1 LLRLLGHRISAHKL
15 IAQKVSVGAQSNL
28 PATAPPFLSP
38 QSRPYIQVNFDL
50 LLAYLE
56 YYYTMSFIEVEQI
69 GPVLALTLN
78 RPEKKNAITQEMYQ
92 TLATKINEAA
102 ADFAIRVV
110 VINSNG
116 DSFTAGNDINDFA
129 NNPSMGEGSPVF
141 NFLFAIHN
149 FPKPLI
155 AAVKGRAV
163 GIGTTMLMHC
173 DLVTANPDTK
183 FSMPFV
189 SLGLVAEGGSSYL
202 FPRLVGHAK
211 AAEIL
216 LTGRTFSADEALAM
230 GLINKISTDELAAA
244 MEFANEI
251 AEQPPEAVIN
261 TKALLK
267 SGSHEALNQ
276 VMRAESEL
284 FRMAAESDE
293 AQQAFMNFLAKKSKV
308 K

>member
-1 LLRLLGHRISAHKL
+1 MSQISAEQL
-15 IAQKVSVGAQSNL
+15 GA
-28 PATAPPFLSP
+28 
-38 QSRPYIQVNFDL
+38 
-50 LLAYLE
+50 
-56 YYYTMSFIEVEQI
+56 
-69 GPVLALTLN
+69 VLVLKLN
-78 RPEKKNAITQEMYQ
+78 RAEKKNALTQEMYQ

-102 ADFAIRVV
+102 GDFAIRCI
-110 VINSNG
+110 VISSEG

-129 NNPSMGEGSPVF
+129 NNPQMDEGSPVF

-155 AAVKGRAV
+155 AAVHGRAV

-173 DLVTANPDTK
+173 DIVTANPNSI

-211 AAEIL
+211 ASEIL
-216 LTGRTFSADEALAM
+216 LTGRSFSSDEALQM
-230 GLINKISTDELAAA
+230 GLINEISEDHFGAA
-244 MEFANEI
+244 MKFANTL
-251 AEQPPEAVIN
+251 AEQPPTAVIN

-276 VMRAESEL
+276 VMRAEGEL
-284 FRMAAESDE
+284 FKMAMDSDE
-293 AQQAFMNFLAKKSKV
+293 AQQAFMNFLMKKNKG
-308 K
+308 

>member
-1 LLRLLGHRISAHKL
+1 MSQI
-15 IAQKVSVGAQSNL
+15 
-28 PATAPPFLSP
+28 LS
-38 QSRPYIQVNFDL
+38 
-50 LLAYLE
+50 
-56 YYYTMSFIEVEQI
+56 EQN
-69 GPVLALTLN
+69 GGVLHLKLN
-78 RPEKKNAITQEMYQ
+78 RAEKKNALTQEMYQ

-102 ADFAIRVV
+102 GDFAIRCV
-110 VINSNG
+110 VISSEG

-129 NNPSMGEGSPVF
+129 NNPQMDENSPVF

-155 AAVKGRAV
+155 AAVHGRAV

-173 DLVTANPDTK
+173 DIVTANSNTV

-211 AAEIL
+211 ASEIL
-216 LTGRTFSADEALAM
+216 LTGRGFSAAEALQM
-230 GLINKISTDELAAA
+230 GLINEISDDHLGAA
-244 MEFANEI
+244 MKFANEL
-251 AEQPPEAVIN
+251 AEQPPTAVIN

-276 VMRAESEL
+276 VMRAEGEL
-284 FRMAAESDE
+284 FRMAIDSDE
-293 AQQAFMNFLAKKSKV
+293 AQQAFMNFLMKKNKG
-308 K
+308 

>member
-1 LLRLLGHRISAHKL
+1 M
-15 IAQKVSVGAQSNL
+15 SNIL
-28 PATAPPFLSP
+28 T
-38 QSRPYIQVNFDL
+38 
-50 LLAYLE
+50 
-56 YYYTMSFIEVEQI
+56 EQTGSI
-69 GPVLALTLN
+69 LHLKLN
-78 RPEKKNAITQEMYQ
+78 RPEKKNALTQEMYQ
-92 TLATKINEAA
+92 SLGTKINEAA
-102 ADFAIRVV
+102 ADFAIRAV
-110 VINSNG
+110 VISSEG

-129 NNPSMGEGSPVF
+129 NNPQMDEGSPVF

-155 AAVKGRAV
+155 ASVHGRAV

-173 DLVTANPDTK
+173 DIVTANPNTI

-216 LTGRTFSADEALAM
+216 LTGRSFSAEEALQM
-230 GLINKISTDELAAA
+230 GLINSIADDQLSAA
-244 MEFANEI
+244 MKFAQVL
-251 AEQPPEAVIN
+251 AEQPPTAVIN

-276 VMRAESEL
+276 VIRAEGEL
-284 FRMAAESDE
+284 FRMAVDSDE
-293 AQQAFMNFLAKKSKV
+293 AQQAFMNFLLKKSKG
-308 K
+308 

>member
-1 LLRLLGHRISAHKL
+1 MIWLHCALIYQPVKAHH
-15 IAQKVSVGAQSNL
+15 I
-28 PATAPPFLSP
+28 
-38 QSRPYIQVNFDL
+38 
-50 LLAYLE
+50 LAICA
-56 YYYTMSFIEVEQI
+56 YYYRVSFILDEQI
-69 GPVLALTLN
+69 GAVLRLTLN
-78 RPEKKNAITQEMYQ
+78 RPEKKNAITQDMYQ
-92 TLATKINEAA
+92 RLADKINEAA
-102 ADFAIRVV
+102 GDFSIRAV

-129 NNPSMGEGSPVF
+129 NDPQMDEGSPVF

-155 AAVKGRAV
+155 ASVKGRAV
-163 GIGTTMLMHC
+163 GIGTTMLLHC
-173 DLVTANPDTK
+173 DLVTANPNTQ

-211 AAEIL
+211 ASEIL
-216 LTGRTFSADEALAM
+216 LTGRTFSADEAKEM
-230 GLINKISTDELAAA
+230 GLINSIAADELAAA
-244 MEFANEI
+244 MAFANEI
-251 AEQPPEAVIN
+251 AEQPPNAVIN

-276 VMRAESEL
+276 VIKAEGVL
-284 FRMAAESDE
+284 FKMATESDE
-293 AQQAFMNFLAKKSKV
+293 AQFAFMNFLAKKSKV

>member
-1 LLRLLGHRISAHKL
+1 MICPHCAL
-15 IAQKVSVGAQSNL
+15 IYS
-28 PATAPPFLSP
+28 PFQPDGILSI
-38 QSRPYIQVNFDL
+38 Y
-50 LLAYLE
+50 A
-56 YYYTMSFIEVEQI
+56 YYYRVSFILDEKI
-69 GPVLALTLN
+69 GAVLRLTLN
-78 RPEKKNAITQEMYQ
+78 RPEKKNALTQDMYQ
-92 TLATKINEAA
+92 RLADKINEAA
-102 ADFAIRVV
+102 GDFSIRAV

-129 NNPSMGEGSPVF
+129 NDPQMDEGSPVF

-173 DLVTANPDTK
+173 DLVTANPDTQ

-189 SLGLVAEGGSSYL
+189 SLGLVAEGGSSYN

-211 AAEIL
+211 ASEIL
-216 LTGRTFSADEALAM
+216 LTGRTFSATEALEM
-230 GLINKISTDELAAA
+230 GLINQVAKDELSAA
-244 MEFANEI
+244 MAFANEI
-251 AEQPPEAVIN
+251 ADQPPTAVIN

-276 VMRAESEL
+276 VMKAEGIL
-284 FRMAAESDE
+284 FKIAAQSDE
-293 AQQAFMNFLAKKSKV
+293 AQIAFMNFLARKSKV

>member
-1 LLRLLGHRISAHKL
+1 MSQISAE
-15 IAQKVSVGAQSNL
+15 QVGA
-28 PATAPPFLSP
+28 
-38 QSRPYIQVNFDL
+38 
-50 LLAYLE
+50 
-56 YYYTMSFIEVEQI
+56 
-69 GPVLALTLN
+69 VLVLKLN
-78 RPEKKNAITQEMYQ
+78 RAEKKNALTQEMYQ

-102 ADFAIRVV
+102 GDFAIRCI
-110 VINSNG
+110 VISSEG

-129 NNPSMGEGSPVF
+129 NNPQMDEGSPVF

-155 AAVKGRAV
+155 AAVHGRAV

-173 DLVTANPDTK
+173 DIGTANPNSI

-211 AAEIL
+211 ASEIL
-216 LTGRTFSADEALAM
+216 LTGRSFSSDEALQM
-230 GLINKISTDELAAA
+230 GLINEISGDHFGAA
-244 MEFANEI
+244 MKFANTL
-251 AEQPPEAVIN
+251 AEQPPTAVIN

-276 VMRAESEL
+276 VMRAEGEL
-284 FRMAAESDE
+284 FKMAMDSDE
-293 AQQAFMNFLAKKSKV
+293 AQQAFMNFLMKKNKG
-308 K
+308 

>member
-1 LLRLLGHRISAHKL
+1 MSQISA
-15 IAQKVSVGAQSNL
+15 
-28 PATAPPFLSP
+28 
-38 QSRPYIQVNFDL
+38 
-50 LLAYLE
+50 
-56 YYYTMSFIEVEQI
+56 EQI
-69 GPVLALTLN
+69 GAVLVLKLN
-78 RPEKKNAITQEMYQ
+78 RAEKKNALTQEMYQ

-102 ADFAIRVV
+102 GDFAIRCI
-110 VINSNG
+110 VISSEG

-129 NNPSMGEGSPVF
+129 NNPQMDEGSPVF

-155 AAVKGRAV
+155 AAVHGRAV

-173 DLVTANPDTK
+173 DIVTANPNSI

-211 AAEIL
+211 ASEIL
-216 LTGRTFSADEALAM
+216 LTGRSFSSDEALQM
-230 GLINKISTDELAAA
+230 GLINEISEDHFGAA
-244 MEFANEI
+244 MKFANTL
-251 AEQPPEAVIN
+251 AEQPPTAVIN

-276 VMRAESEL
+276 VMRAEGEL
-284 FRMAAESDE
+284 FKMAMDSDE
-293 AQQAFMNFLAKKSKV
+293 AQQAFMNFLMKKNKG
-308 K
+308 